1 MFDFDVGKLVVI
13 GVVALI
19 VIGPKDLPRVLRQV
33 GQAVGKMR
41 RMAAEFQGQFMEA
54 MREADVENL
63 KKEVQSAADLAK
75 VDVAF
80 DPVRDVND
88 QITAAVE
95 GDVTPGPALPVETP
109 AVADLGIDHPPPP
122 ARLAVESAF
131 EDAPATIL
139 QEAPDTTA
147 PAPRSK
153 LAVAAAFEEASGAP
167 HDPLEAKIAARDAKL
182 TGEPATEAPAALA
195 EKRA

>member
-1 MFDFDVGKLVVI
+1 MLDFDVGKLVVI

-33 GQAVGKMR
+33 GNAVGKMR

-63 KKEVQSAADLAK
+63 KKEVESAADLAK

-80 DPVRDVND
+80 DPIRDVKE

-95 GDVTPGPALPVETP
+95 GDVTPGPVQP
-109 AVADLGIDHPPPP
+109 AEAPEIGDLSIDHAPPPDK
-122 ARLAVESAF
+122 LAVEAAF
-131 EDAPATIL
+131 EDAPVIAAPVVEPRKIETAAAEPVPV
-139 QEAPDTTA
+139 EAPH
-147 PAPRSK
+147 
-153 LAVAAAFEEASGAP
+153 EEPG
-167 HDPLEAKIAARDAKL
+167 K
-182 TGEPATEAPAALA
+182 LA

>member
-1 MFDFDVGKLVVI
+1 MLDFDVGKLVVI

-33 GQAVGKMR
+33 GNAVGKMR

-54 MREADVENL
+54 MREADVDNL
-63 KKEVQSAADLAK
+63 KKEVESAANLAK

-80 DPVRDVND
+80 DPVRDVKE

-95 GDVTPGPALPVETP
+95 GDVTPGAGPAPENPDIASLEIEEP
-109 AVADLGIDHPPPP
+109 APPPEK
-122 ARLAVESAF
+122 LAVEAAF
-131 EDAPATIL
+131 EDAPAIETPKA
-139 QEAPDTTA
+139 E
-147 PAPRSK
+147 PA
-153 LAVAAAFEEASGAP
+153 AV
-167 HDPLEAKIAARDAKL
+167 EAKI
-182 TGEPATEAPAALA
+182 EAPPAEPETLA

>member
-1 MFDFDVGKLVVI
+1 MLDFDVGKLVVI

-33 GQAVGKMR
+33 GNAVGKMR

-63 KKEVQSAADLAK
+63 KKEVESAADLAK

-80 DPVRDVND
+80 DPVRDVKE
-88 QITAAVE
+88 QITSAVE
-95 GDVTPGPALPVETP
+95 GDAAPGPSAPAEASSAETHEIASLELEELPPPPEKLAVEAAFADTPPLEAPKIEPAPVETKIEPLP
-109 AVADLGIDHPPPP
+109 A
-122 ARLAVESAF
+122 
-131 EDAPATIL
+131 
-139 QEAPDTTA
+139 
-147 PAPRSK
+147 
-153 LAVAAAFEEASGAP
+153 
-167 HDPLEAKIAARDAKL
+167 
-182 TGEPATEAPAALA
+182 EPEKLA

>member
-1 MFDFDVGKLVVI
+1 MLDFDVGKLVVI

-33 GQAVGKMR
+33 GNVVGKMR

-80 DPVRDVND
+80 HPIRDVKE

-95 GDVTPGPALPVETP
+95 GDVTPGPAAPTP
-109 AVADLGIDHPPPP
+109 EITNLEIEEIAPPPEK
-122 ARLAVESAF
+122 LAVEAAF
-131 EDAPATIL
+131 EDAPAI
-139 QEAPDTTA
+139 EAPT
-147 PAPRSK
+147 PEP
-153 LAVAAAFEEASGAP
+153 VPVEI
-167 HDPLEAKIAARDAKL
+167 AKIDSPEP
-182 TGEPATEAPAALA
+182 EPAKLA

>member
-1 MFDFDVGKLVVI
+1 MLDFDVGKLVVI

-33 GQAVGKMR
+33 GNAVGKMR

-80 DPVRDVND
+80 DPVRDVKE

-95 GDVTPGPALPVETP
+95 GDVTPGPAAPAEAATTATP
-109 AVADLGIDHPPPP
+109 EIVSLELEELPPPP
-122 ARLAVESAF
+122 EKLAVE
-131 EDAPATIL
+131 
-139 QEAPDTTA
+139 
-147 PAPRSK
+147 
-153 LAVAAAFEEASGAP
+153 AAFADTP
-167 HDPLEAKIAARDAKL
+167 PLETVKAVEAH
-182 TGEPATEAPAALA
+182 EPQVAPEKLA

>member
-1 MFDFDVGKLVVI
+1 MLDFDVGKLVVI

-33 GQAVGKMR
+33 GNAVGKMR

-63 KKEVQSAADLAK
+63 KKEVESAADLAK

-80 DPVRDVND
+80 DPIRDVKE

-95 GDVTPGPALPVETP
+95 GDVTPGPAQPAETP
-109 AVADLGIDHPPPP
+109 EIGDLGIEHAPPPEK
-122 ARLAVESAF
+122 LAVEAAF
-131 EDAPATIL
+131 EDAP
-139 QEAPDTTA
+139 
-147 PAPRSK
+147 
-153 LAVAAAFEEASGAP
+153 V
-167 HDPLEAKIAARDAKL
+167 IAAPVAEPLKIE
-182 TGEPATEAPAALA
+182 TAASEPEPIPITHEEPAKLA

>member
-1 MFDFDVGKLVVI
+1 MLDFDVGKLVVI

-33 GQAVGKMR
+33 GQVVGKMR

-63 KKEVQSAADLAK
+63 KKEMQGVADAAKL
-75 VDVAF
+75 DVAF
-80 DPVRDVND
+80 DPIRDVKE

-95 GDVTPGPALPVETP
+95 GDATPGAATATETP
-109 AVADLGIDHPPPP
+109 EIGNLEIEDFGPPPEK
-122 ARLAVESAF
+122 LAVEAAF
-131 EDAPATIL
+131 EDVPAIETPKSEPEPVRIATPP
-139 QEAPDTTA
+139 E
-147 PAPRSK
+147 PAPVE
-153 LAVAAAFEEASGAP
+153 VAQEE
-167 HDPLEAKIAARDAKL
+167 LAKL
-182 TGEPATEAPAALA
+182 V

>member
-1 MFDFDVGKLVVI
+1 MLDFDVGKLVVI

-33 GQAVGKMR
+33 GNAVGKMR

-63 KKEVQSAADLAK
+63 KKEVESAADLAK

-80 DPVRDVND
+80 DPIRDVKE

-95 GDVTPGPALPVETP
+95 GDVTPGPAQPAETP
-109 AVADLGIDHPPPP
+109 EIGDLGIEHAPPPEK
-122 ARLAVESAF
+122 LAVEAVF
-131 EDAPATIL
+131 EDALVIETPVAEPLKI
-139 QEAPDTTA
+139 ETA
-147 PAPRSK
+147 
-153 LAVAAAFEEASGAP
+153 ASEP
-167 HDPLEAKIAARDAKL
+167 EPVPIAHE
-182 TGEPATEAPAALA
+182 EPAKLA

>member
-1 MFDFDVGKLVVI
+1 MLDFDVGKLVVI

-33 GQAVGKMR
+33 GNAVGKMR

-63 KKEVQSAADLAK
+63 KKEVESAADLAK

-80 DPVRDVND
+80 DPIRDVKE

-95 GDVTPGPALPVETP
+95 GDVTPGPVQPAETP
-109 AVADLGIDHPPPP
+109 EIGDLGIEHAPPPEK
-122 ARLAVESAF
+122 LAVEAAF
-131 EDAPATIL
+131 EDAPVIA
-139 QEAPDTTA
+139 APVAEPLKIETA
-147 PAPRSK
+147 PVEPEPVP
-153 LAVAAAFEEASGAP
+153 VAHE
-167 HDPLEAKIAARDAKL
+167 
-182 TGEPATEAPAALA
+182 EPAKLA

>member
-1 MFDFDVGKLVVI
+1 MLDFDVGKLVVI

-33 GQAVGKMR
+33 GNAVGKMR

-63 KKEVQSAADLAK
+63 KKEVESAADLAK

-80 DPVRDVND
+80 DPIRDVKE

-95 GDVTPGPALPVETP
+95 GDVTPGPVQPAETP
-109 AVADLGIDHPPPP
+109 EIGDLGIEHAPPPEK
-122 ARLAVESAF
+122 LAVEAAF
-131 EDAPATIL
+131 EDAP
-139 QEAPDTTA
+139 
-147 PAPRSK
+147 
-153 LAVAAAFEEASGAP
+153 V
-167 HDPLEAKIAARDAKL
+167 IAAPVAEPLKIE
-182 TGEPATEAPAALA
+182 TAASEPEPVPVAHEEPAKLA